1 MKNRKVALTAA
12 TAILALSLSACAESQ
27 RDTGGSGG
35 SGGSAGSG
43 DSGDSGD
50 DAGATGTDAPAGDGA
65 EGASDATFIFGAAGE
80 PKLFD
85 PFYAS
90 DGETFRVT
98 RQIYEQLLDFE
109 PGEATTVPGLA
120 ESYEGSEDGLTW
132 TFQIREG
139 VKFHDGTDLDA
150 EAVCANF
157 DRWYNQTGDA
167 QNSAVTYYWNNNFGG
182 FADQTDRESLYES
195 CEATDDMTAE
205 VKITRYTSK
214 FPDIL
219 AHGAY
224 AIHSPSA
231 MEEHD
236 ANNVTAQGEGFT
248 YPAYATEHPTGTGA
262 FKFDSYD
269 QATGTV
275 TLSRNEDYWGD
286 KAGVAQMVIRS
297 IPDESTRR
305 QELEAG
311 SIHGYDLPNPVDW
324 GTLEADGNKV
334 EVRPAFNILY
344 VGLNATTNEALK
356 DVNVRKALSHAIN
369 RDQLV
374 QSQLPDGAEAASQ
387 FFPDTLPGYNESLEP
402 YAYDPE
408 LAKEL
413 LAEAGQENLEI
424 EFWQPTEVT
433 RPYMPDPASIF
444 DAIRADWEAVG
455 ITVTP
460 KPMPWTGGYLDGT
473 EQGQAPAYLLGW
485 TGDYASPDNFI
496 GTFFTEQSNAFD
508 TGNYDFAQE
517 LTDALVAADSEPDA
531 DARETMYQ
539 ELNAKIAEDYLP
551 GLPISHSPPAIV
563 VSPQVQGLVTS
574 PLAAEDFSTVTISE

>member
-1 MKNRKVALTAA
+1 MINRKVATVAGMAA
-12 TAILALSLSACAESQ
+12 LALALSSCAESQ
-27 RDTGGSGG
+27 RD
-35 SGGSAGSG
+35 SG
-43 DSGDSGD
+43 DTGDSPGGTADEADGTGAAGGD
-50 DAGATGTDAPAGDGA
+50 DGDDVGTGA
-65 EGASDATFIFGAAGE
+65 GASDATFIFGAAGE

-90 DGETFRVT
+90 DGETFRIT

-109 PGEATTVPGLA
+109 PGTADTIPGLA

-132 TFQIREG
+132 TFQIRDG

-157 DRWYNQTGDA
+157 DRWYNQEGDA

-182 FADQTDRESLYES
+182 FADQTDRESLFES

-224 AIHSPSA
+224 AIQSPTA
-231 MEEHD
+231 MEEYD
-236 ANNVTAQGEGFT
+236 ANNVTAAGEGFT
-248 YPAYATEHPTGTGA
+248 YPEYGREHPTGTGA
-262 FKFDSYD
+262 FQFGNYD
-269 QATGTV
+269 QANGTV
-275 TLSRNEDYWGD
+275 TLERFDDYWGEQ
-286 KAGVAQMVIRS
+286 AGVAQMVVRS
-297 IPDESTRR
+297 IPDEATRR

-324 GTLEADGNKV
+324 NTLEADGYQV

-344 VGLNATTNEALK
+344 VGLNATTNEALE

-374 QSQLPDGAEAASQ
+374 TSQLPEGAEAASQ
-387 FFPDTLPGYNESLEP
+387 FFPDTLPGYNETLEP
-402 YAYDPE
+402 YSYDPD
-408 LAKEL
+408 LAKQL
-413 LAEAGQENLEI
+413 LEEAGHADLEI

-444 DAIRADWEAVG
+444 DAIRSDWEAVG

-485 TGDYASPDNFI
+485 TGDYSSPDNFI
-496 GTFFTEQSNAFD
+496 GTFFTQQDNAFD
-508 TGNYDFAQE
+508 TGNYDFADE
-517 LTDALVAADSEPDA
+517 LTADLTEADSEPDA
-531 DARETMYQ
+531 DKREEMYK
-539 ELNAKIAEDYLP
+539 EINKRLAEDWLP

-563 VSPQVQGLVTS
+563 VAPNVQGLITS
-574 PLAAEDFSTVTISE
+574 PLAAEDFSTVTIDE

>member
-1 MKNRKVALTAA
+1 MINRKAAAVAGAA
-12 TAILALSLSACAESQ
+12 ALALVLSSCAESD
-27 RDTGGSGG
+27 RDDGEDTADSNGTQTG
-35 SGGSAGSG
+35 A
-43 DSGDSGD
+43 
-50 DAGATGTDAPAGDGA
+50 AGDGDSDSDSDSNG

-90 DGETFRVT
+90 DGETFRIT

-109 PGEATTVPGLA
+109 PGTAETIPGLA
-120 ESYEGSEDGLTW
+120 ESFEGSDDGLTW
-132 TFQIREG
+132 DFQIREG
-139 VKFHDGTDLDA
+139 VTFHDGTELDA

-157 DRWYNQTGDA
+157 DRWYNQTGAA

-182 FADQTDRESLYES
+182 FADQSDRDSLYES
-195 CEATDDMTAE
+195 CEATDEMTAQ
-205 VKITRYTSK
+205 VTITRYTSK

-236 ANNVTAQGEGFT
+236 ANNVEAAGEGFT

-262 FKFDSYD
+262 FQFAGYD
-269 QATGTV
+269 QANGTV
-275 TLSRNEDYWGD
+275 TLERYDDYWGET
-286 KAGVAQMVIRS
+286 AGVAQMVVRS
-297 IPDESTRR
+297 IPDEATRR

-311 SIHGYDLPNPVDW
+311 QIHGYDLPNPVDW
-324 GTLEADGNKV
+324 ASLEEGGNTI
-334 EVRPAFNILY
+334 EIRPAFNILY
-344 VGLNATTNEALK
+344 VGLNATTNEALL

-374 QSQLPDGAEAASQ
+374 ASQLPDGAEAASQ
-387 FFPDTLPGYNESLEP
+387 FFPDTLPGYNEDLEP
-402 YAYDPE
+402 YAYDPDM
-408 LAKEL
+408 ARQL
-413 LAEAGQENLEI
+413 LEDAGHADLEI

-444 DAIRADWEAVG
+444 DAIRSDWEAVG

-460 KPMPWTGGYLDGT
+460 RPMPWTGGYLDGT
-473 EQGQAPAYLLGW
+473 EQGQAAAYLLGW
-485 TGDYASPDNFI
+485 TGDYSSPDNFI
-496 GTFFTEQSNAFD
+496 GTFFTQQDNAFD
-508 TGNYDFAQE
+508 TGNYDFADE
-517 LTDALVAADSEPDA
+517 LTDMLVEADSEPDP
-531 DARETMYQ
+531 DAREEMYK
-539 ELNAKIAEDYLP
+539 EVNARIAEDFLP

-563 VSPQVQGLVTS
+563 VSSAVQGLITS
-574 PLAAEDFSTVTISE
+574 PLAAEDFSTVTLSE

>member
-1 MKNRKVALTAA
+1 MKKRNVALTAA
-12 TAILALSLSACAESQ
+12 TVILALSLSACAESQ
-27 RDTGGSGG
+27 RDAGNSTGNGETT
-35 SGGSAGSG
+35 A
-43 DSGDSGD
+43 
-50 DAGATGTDAPAGDGA
+50 A
-65 EGASDATFIFGAAGE
+65 EGGGSDATFIFGAAGQ

-109 PGEATTVPGLA
+109 PGTADTIPGLA

-132 TFQIREG
+132 TFKIREG

-150 EAVCANF
+150 AAVCANF

-182 FADQTDRESLYES
+182 FADQADRDSLFDS
-195 CEATDDMTAE
+195 CETTDDMTAT

-224 AIHSPSA
+224 ANHSPSA
-231 MEEHD
+231 MDKHD
-236 ANNVTAQGEGFT
+236 ANNVKAEGEGFV
-248 YPAYATEHPTGTGA
+248 YPAYATQHPTGTGA
-262 FKFDSYD
+262 FKFASYD

-275 TLSRNEDYWGD
+275 TLDRNDEYWGT
-286 KAGVAQMVIRS
+286 KAGVKQMVVRS

-324 GTLEADGNKV
+324 KTLEDNGNKV
-334 EVRPAFNILY
+334 EIRPAFNILY
-344 VGLNATTNEALK
+344 VGLNATTNEAIK
-356 DVNVRKALSHAIN
+356 DVRVRKALSHAIN

-374 QSQLPDGAEAASQ
+374 QSQLPDGAEAASH
-387 FFPDTLPGYNESLEP
+387 FFPDTLPGYNETLKP
-402 YAYDPE
+402 YTYDPD
-408 LAKEL
+408 LAKQL
-413 LAEAGQENLEI
+413 LAEAGQENLAL

-444 DAIRADWEAVG
+444 DAIRSDWEAVG
-455 ITVTP
+455 ITVTQ
-460 KPMPWTGGYLDGT
+460 KPLPWTGGYLDGT
-473 EQGQAPAYLLGW
+473 EQGQAPAFLLGW
-485 TGDYASPDNFI
+485 TGDYSSPDNFI
-496 GTFFTEQSNAFD
+496 GTFFTQQDNAFD
-508 TGNYDFAQE
+508 TGNYDFADE
-517 LTDALVAADSEPDA
+517 LTDALVKADSEPDPE
-531 DARETMYQ
+531 ARA
-539 ELNAKIAEDYLP
+539 ELYKEINKKIAEDYLP

-563 VSPQVQGLVTS
+563 VSSKVQGLVTS
-574 PLAAEDFSTVTISE
+574 PLAAEDFSTVTVSE